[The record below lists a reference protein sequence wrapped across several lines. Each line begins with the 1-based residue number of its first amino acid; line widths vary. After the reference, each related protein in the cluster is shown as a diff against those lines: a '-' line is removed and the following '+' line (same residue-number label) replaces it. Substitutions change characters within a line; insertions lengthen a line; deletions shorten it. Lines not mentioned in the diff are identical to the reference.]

1 MLLQILPKYLATF
14 GTISKHNFFVAVAT
28 FWATFLK
35 KIATFISTSGHTVWN
50 IKFKIKGKI
59 ILENSTLK

>member
-14 GTISKHNFFVAVAT
+14 GTISKHNFLCGRGY
-28 FWATFLK
+28 FLGNVFK